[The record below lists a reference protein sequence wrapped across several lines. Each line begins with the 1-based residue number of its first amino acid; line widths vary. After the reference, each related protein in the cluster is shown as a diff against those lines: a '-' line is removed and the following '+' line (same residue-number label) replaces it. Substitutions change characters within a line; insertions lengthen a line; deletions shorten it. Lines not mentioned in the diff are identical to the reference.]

1 MKTINKWALGIA
13 LMVGLASCEMKDELL
28 GDSVLSGDTGFLAL
42 NVATANVSTKGTTD
56 QVDEFPVTI
65 KGKDVEYTKTY
76 DSYAELKKEESIEL
90 PVGTFTIEAH
100 SPVEFEDVMSE
111 PYYGG
116 TKDITIT
123 KGVTSEEEVQCKI
136 QNVKITMSYTAA
148 FLQTYESWTIT
159 VNDKKGHVEVFTKED
174 GTEPASVYW
183 KLDGTVETIY
193 IEGKAVNK
201 TTKEEVSIYGTAK
214 KTNLP
219 GYEDDDDTAFVGG
232 DELKI
237 EANPV
242 QVEGS
247 TPGVEKEGIEINVSG
262 FDSEENIEIPI
273 DVEQGTNTPG
283 EGGEEGD
290 GDGEETP
297 DPQPGEGPT
306 IQLPGDITYSIS
318 AGDAPESADAIIN
331 APAGLK
337 SVVVTID
344 AGNEGFRSVI
354 EDLDLGGSNFTSGV
368 DLVDNTVF
376 ETVIAGLGS
385 LGIDPISVP
394 KSGDTKYVFPIASFF
409 KMLNAYKATDQGDS
423 HDFIIV
429 VKDKNDKTV
438 EDILKV
444 TIQE

>member
-1 MKTINKWALGIA
+1 MKIINKWALGIA
-13 LMVGLASCEMKDELL
+13 LMAGLASCEMKDELL

-42 NVATANVSTKGTTD
+42 NVATANASTKGTTD
-56 QVDEFPVTI
+56 QVDDFPVTI
-65 KGKDVEYTKTY
+65 TGKDVEYTKTY
-76 DSYAELKKEESIEL
+76 GSYAELKKEESIEL
-90 PVGTFTIEAH
+90 PVGSFTIEAH
-100 SPVEFEDVMSE
+100 SPVEFKDEMSE

-123 KGVTSEEEVQCKI
+123 KGVTSEEEVKCKI

-148 FLQTYESWTIT
+148 FLETYESWTIT
-159 VNDKKGHVEVFTKED
+159 VTDKKGHVRIYTQED
-174 GTEPASVYW
+174 GNEPASVYW
-183 KLDGTVETIY
+183 KLGDSVETIY

-201 TTKEEVSIYGTAK
+201 TTKEEVTIYGTAK

-262 FDSEENIEIPI
+262 FDSETNEDILI

-306 IQLPGDITYSIS
+306 ISFPQSMYTLP
-318 AGDAPESADAIIN
+318 ADAEKN
-331 APAGLK
+331 ADATITAEAGLK
-337 SVVVTID
+337 SVEVKIIS
-344 AGNEGFRSVI
+344 GNESFS
-354 EDLDLGGSNFTSGV
+354 DALGLLVESGIDFSKGV
-368 DLVDNTVF
+368 DLVDNKPLEGVIGIIAPGLKVPAAGAFDYIFPVGSFFTTLSDIGLTTESDGHVF
-376 ETVIAGLGS
+376 EITV
-385 LGIDPISVP
+385 
-394 KSGDTKYVFPIASFF
+394 
-409 KMLNAYKATDQGDS
+409 TDM
-423 HDFIIV
+423 
-429 VKDKNDKTV
+429 NDKTISGRLSV
-438 EDILKV
+438 IV
-444 TIQE
+444 TE

>member
-13 LMVGLASCEMKDELL
+13 LMAGLASCEMKDELL

-100 SPVEFEDVMSE
+100 SPVEFEDEMSE

-148 FLQTYESWTIT
+148 FLETYDSWTIT
-159 VNDKKGHVEVFTKED
+159 VTDKKGHVRIYTQKD
-174 GTEPASVYW
+174 GNEPASVYW
-183 KLDGTVETIY
+183 KLDGAVETIY

-219 GYEDDDDTAFVGG
+219 GYEEDDDTAFVGG

-262 FDSEENIEIPI
+262 FDSETNEEILI

-297 DPQPGEGPT
+297 DPQPGEDSDIGISDNGTGYLTNGVTVVDSNYPDDLKISMT
-306 IQLPGDITYSIS
+306 VPNGIKNVYVKVESDNEYFTNAAAIMGLTTGDGMDLTSPEANELSELFPLPNTGDLKYDFTMTSSLFGMLQNYS
-318 AGDAPESADAIIN
+318 G
-331 APAGLK
+331 K
-337 SVVVTID
+337 
-344 AGNEGFRSVI
+344 
-354 EDLDLGGSNFTSGV
+354 
-368 DLVDNTVF
+368 
-376 ETVIAGLGS
+376 
-385 LGIDPISVP
+385 
-394 KSGDTKYVFPIASFF
+394 
-409 KMLNAYKATDQGDS
+409 
-423 HDFIIV
+423 HDF
-429 VKDKNDKTV
+429 T
-438 EDILKV
+438 LKV
-444 TIQE
+444 VDSKGNIKSAVLTINI